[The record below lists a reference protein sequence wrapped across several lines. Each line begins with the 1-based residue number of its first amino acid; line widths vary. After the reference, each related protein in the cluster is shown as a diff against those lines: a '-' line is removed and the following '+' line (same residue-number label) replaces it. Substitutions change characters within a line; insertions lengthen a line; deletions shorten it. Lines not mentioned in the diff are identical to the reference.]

1 MIMETEQLLGHFKA
15 LADPVRLR
23 LFVLCTHAE
32 CSVSELQVV
41 TGLSQPRVS
50 QHLKQLTAAGL
61 IERFRDGKFVF
72 YRAGTDGPGTVARRR
87 LLALVPETDPVF
99 DRDLDRLRAGR
110 GEAPV
115 GDVDAAH
122 RALYRAL
129 VELTV
134 ASPLGSLIDIG
145 SGEGRVLKLLAS
157 RARRAV
163 GVDTDPDARR
173 TARRELLL
181 GGIPNCTVRQASMY
195 DTPFDD
201 AGFDTVILDDVLGDA
216 NDPVAALEEAARLLS
231 PGGRLV
237 VIGVTAPGHRHDVV
251 TELAGWC
258 AGLDLMVGAP
268 RRLAQDEDA
277 WFLAVARHAPPRSA
291 AA

>member
-1 MIMETEQLLGHFKA
+1 MIQATEQLLGHFKT

-23 LFVLCTHAE
+23 LFVLCAHAE
-32 CSVSELQVV
+32 CSVSELRSV

-50 QHLKQLTAAGL
+50 QHLKNLTDAGL

-72 YRAGTDGPGTVARRR
+72 YRAGTDGPGSGVRRR
-87 LLALVPETDPVF
+87 LLALVPETDPAF
-99 DRDLDRLRAGR
+99 DRDLDKLRAVR
-110 GEAPV
+110 GESPL
-115 GDVDAAH
+115 GDVDPGH
-122 RALYRAL
+122 RALHRAL

-134 ASPLGSLIDIG
+134 ASPLGRLIDIG

-157 RARRAV
+157 RARHAV

-173 TARRELLL
+173 ATRRELLL
-181 GGIPNCTVRQASMY
+181 GGIPNCTVRHASMY
-195 DTPFDD
+195 ELPFDD

-216 NDPVAALEEAARLLS
+216 DDPVAVIEEAARLLT

-237 VIGVTAPGHRHDVV
+237 VIGLTAASRRHDVV
-251 TELAGWC
+251 SELAGWC
-258 AGLDLMVGAP
+258 AGQDLMVGAP
-268 RRLAQDEDA
+268 RRLAQDKDA
-277 WFLAVARHAPPRSA
+277 WFLAIARHAPSRSA